1 MTDRVGQVRGRESAS
16 SVERRGRDSAR
27 EIRALISL
35 LADDDSRIIAMVWE
49 NLLRLGAVAL
59 PYLTEAGEDSDP
71 RLRIRAR
78 HIRQRIHLEQ
88 MERRFRRLASRR
100 GGGFDLEMGLSLVAR
115 IEYPDLDRRL
125 IATQLDELADGVRPQ
140 LPIEASPQE
149 RIRILSRYLFD
160 DVGFQGN
167 RENYYDPDNSF
178 INKVLERRRGI
189 PISLAAIT
197 ILVGR
202 RVGLPLY
209 AVGFPKH
216 FLVKYQDAATEI
228 FFDPFHGGRILSP
241 GECTQILAS
250 EGYYVRERFIAE
262 YLAIAS
268 PRELIIRMLRN
279 LILIYSKV
287 RDKRKVRRLIR
298 YVEVLRNRPRARR

>member
-1 MTDRVGQVRGRESAS
+1 MTDRVGQVRSTENAS
-16 SVERRGRDSAR
+16 PLERRGRDAAR
-27 EIRALISL
+27 ETRALISL
-35 LADDDSRIIAMVWE
+35 LSDDDSRIVAMVWE
-49 NLLRLGAVAL
+49 NLLRLGAAAL
-59 PYLTEAGEDSDP
+59 PYLAEAAEDPDP

-88 MERRFRRLASRR
+88 VERQFRRLASRR
-100 GGGFDLEMGLSLVAR
+100 GGTFDLETALSLVAR
-115 IEYPDLDRRL
+115 IEHPDLDRRA
-125 IATQLDELADGVRPQ
+125 IATQLDELAEGVRPL
-140 LPIEASPQE
+140 LPAEAPPLE
-149 RIRILSRYLFD
+149 KVRILSRYLFD
-160 DVGFQGN
+160 EVGFRGN

-189 PISLAAIT
+189 PISLAAVT

-209 AVGFPKH
+209 AVGLPKH
-216 FLVKYQDAATEI
+216 FLVKYQDASSEI

-241 GECTQILAS
+241 SECTQILAS

-279 LILIYSKV
+279 LILIYSKA

-298 YVEVLRNRPRARR
+298 YVEALRSRPRARR